1 MGRKLGGGALW
12 GLPPLGACTHQLTHA
27 SYSAGNPVKNDFCLG
42 RIGPHLGE
50 IWGFEIWLLAN
61 FGLLLLGTL
70 STDFRFFDGVR
81 QPRAFSNDAEN
92 FVKIKF
98 VEFEQWGSKF
108 GVWGIFGFWART
120 PHLTTDF
127 YSPCDLDKNG
137 FCLGESAPFGGDMGV
152 SNLAFFGFLAY
163 FGLLLLGTLST
174 DFRFF
179 AMLKISRKLNSTISS
194 NVRSKLATSPS
205 RLCNGAMVTAP
216 VRDRPPNVLGVE

>member
-1 MGRKLGGGALW
+1 MGGRKLGIGALW

-70 STDFRFFDGVR
+70 STAFRFFDCVR
-81 QPRAFSNDAEN
+81 QPRGFSNDAEN

-108 GVWGIFGFWART
+108 GGWGILGFWART
-120 PHLTTDF
+120 PHLTTAF
-127 YSPCDLDKNG
+127 YSPGDLDKNG
-137 FCLGESAPFGGDMGV
+137 FCLGGIGPIWGRYGGFKFGIFWLFGV
-152 SNLAFFGFLAY
+152 LWPTFARNSV
-163 FGLLLLGTLST
+163 
-174 DFRFF
+174 DRFSIF
-179 AMLKISRKLNSTISS
+179 
-194 NVRSKLATSPS
+194 
-205 RLCNGAMVTAP
+205 
-216 VRDRPPNVLGVE
+216 